1 MWFSQRSAWQEVAST
16 KHTSALGTMACVDL
30 GEHTVL
36 VQSTSTSGRKDEE
49 MLQCASDVVPMLQ
62 AMSFVCHREVGPFSL
77 YKHMSEC
84 CSACQHAVLQLSIYF
99 MQGKVCIFSSCSTV
113 CS

>member
-1 MWFSQRSAWQEVAST
+1 MWLSQRSAWQEVAST

-62 AMSFVCHREVGPFSL
+62 AMSFVCHREVGPFILENPFQNAALAVSMPFCN
-77 YKHMSEC
+77 YPYIF
-84 CSACQHAVLQLSIYF
+84 HARESVHFQ
-99 MQGKVCIFSSCSTV
+99 
-113 CS
+113 